1 VVSAIRRKSRGGQL
15 TAVNAANL
23 VAVFVHERIGADGP
37 IDPVLAV
44 SRLGSNIL
52 ERRSA
57 FSTGIQKRAAD
68 AIQLPT
74 AVVGRWVLPEPTT
87 FLRIELP
94 LTEAGR
100 AEGFAEEPNLPYPPP
115 QPLRPL
121 PDRACA
127 DSCRE
132 EHGPSGSPSGHR

>member
-23 VAVFVHERIGADGP
+23 VAVVVYERIRADAP
-37 IDPVLAV
+37 IDPVFADR
-44 SRLGSNIL
+44 RLGSNIL

-57 FSTGIQKRAAD
+57 FSTGIQKRAAE
-68 AIQLPT
+68 AIQMPT
-74 AVVGRWVLPEPTT
+74 AVVGRGVLPEPTT
-87 FLRIELP
+87 FLRFELP

-100 AEGFAEEPNLPYPPP
+100 AVCFAEEPDLPYPPP

-121 PDRACA
+121 PDRACV

-132 EHGPSGSPSGHR
+132 DHGASGSPRGHR